1 LGADAPFDQN
11 TRMIEG
17 LVSACRYQL
26 TEPEID
32 RFRLLGKDAGELV
45 GELMQRLEPGE
56 TESKVARRVQDC
68 LAARN
73 IHCVVCLVAGDDRI
87 RKYRHPVPTDRQW
100 RKTLMVVVCARR
112 HGLVA
117 SLTRIIC
124 VGDEPDDLKVRTLA
138 SAQVNAKLFSATK
151 PGATGAALYELIS
164 KSYADAGF
172 PNEQLRHHQGG
183 ACGYRTRDW
192 VAHPA
197 SVDSVQV
204 NQAFAWNPS
213 VTGSKVEETCI
224 AFSGGVEIITA
235 SPGWPSLSIEVDD
248 HRYLLP
254 GVLSR

>member
-1 LGADAPFDQN
+1 
-11 TRMIEG
+11 
-17 LVSACRYQL
+17 
-26 TEPEID
+26 
-32 RFRLLGKDAGELV
+32 
-45 GELMQRLEPGE
+45 
-56 TESKVARRVQDC
+56 
-68 LAARN
+68 
-73 IHCVVCLVAGDDRI
+73 VCLVAGDDRI
-87 RKYRHPVPTDRQW
+87 QKYRHPVPTDREW
-100 RKTLMVVVCARR
+100 KKTLMVVVCARR
-112 HGLVA
+112 QGLVA

-124 VGDEPDDLKVRTLA
+124 IGDQPDDLKARTLA

-172 PNEQLRHHQGG
+172 PNEQRRHHQGG

-197 SVDSVQV
+197 SVDSVQL

-235 SPGWPSLSIEVDD
+235 SPGWPSFSIEVDD
-248 HRYLLP
+248 RRYLLP